1 MNEPFFE
8 TVCVVGTG
16 LLGGSL
22 ALALKSN
29 KLCGKV
35 VGVDLDEQRL
45 AQALALGIVDDTA
58 DAPVHADL
66 VIVAVPGPAIADVV
80 AASSALSPLILD
92 VGSVKAPVVEELAQS
107 ASGLPAHFV
116 PCHPMA
122 GSEKSGPEAASAT
135 LFNGQTV
142 ILTPAS
148 TTSIDASGLVRSI
161 WESTGAAV
169 RVMSPDE
176 HDAAVAVTSHLPH
189 LLAFA
194 FAGLVEPEHLPVT
207 GPGFRDFTRI
217 ARSDPQVWQHILSF
231 NRGHLLAMTD
241 QYLDELTQARALLAD
256 ADNAEAFAQWLRER
270 ASRSLR

>member
-1 MNEPFFE
+1 MSEPFFE

-29 KLCGKV
+29 GLCANV

-45 AQALALGIVDDTA
+45 ALAKSLGVIDECA
-58 DAPVHADL
+58 DAPVKADL
-66 VIVAVPGPAIADVV
+66 VIVAVPGPAIAEVV
-80 AASSALSPLILD
+80 AAARELAPLIID
-92 VGSVKAPVVEELAQS
+92 VGSVKAPVVHALAGD

-122 GSEKSGPEAASAT
+122 GSEKSGPEAASAK
-135 LFNGQTV
+135 LFVGQTV
-142 ILTPAS
+142 ILTPTAV
-148 TTSIDASGLVRSI
+148 TSIDAMSLVRSI

-194 FAGLVEPEHLPVT
+194 FAGLVEPDHLPVT

-231 NRGHLLAMTD
+231 NRDHLLKMTD
-241 QYLDELTQARALLAD
+241 QYLNELAEARALLAD
-256 ADNAEAFAQWLRER
+256 EDNADAFAQWLRER

>member
-1 MNEPFFE
+1 MSEPFFE

-22 ALALKSN
+22 ALALKSSGV
-29 KLCGKV
+29 CAHV
-35 VGVDLDEQRL
+35 VGVDLDSERL
-45 AQALALGIVDDTA
+45 TAAKSLGIVDEFA
-58 DAPVHADL
+58 DAPVSADL
-66 VIVAVPGPAIADVV
+66 TIVAVPGPAIADVV
-80 AASSALSPLILD
+80 AAVAELSPLIVD
-92 VGSVKAPVVEELAQS
+92 VGSVKAPIVDALAQS
-107 ASGLPAHFV
+107 ASGVPAHFV

-122 GSEKSGPEAASAT
+122 GSEKSGPEAASAS
-135 LFNGQTV
+135 LFTGQTV
-142 ILTPAS
+142 VLTPTP
-148 TTSIDASGLVRSI
+148 TTSRDDLGLVQSL
-161 WESTGAAV
+161 WEATGAAV
-169 RVMSPDE
+169 RVMSPFD

-231 NRGHLLAMTD
+231 NRDHLLAMTD
-241 QYLDELTQARALLAD
+241 RYLEDLSQARTLLAD
-256 ADNAEAFAQWLRER
+256 ADNADAFADWLRER